1 MDKQFAIYKCNWRL
15 PEHEVWVLHKKY
27 STAKQ
32 CRDSFKDLI
41 RRPKK
46 KRVYVYLPCPT
57 FSKEHKILKFSKE
70 QSEQMFNAA
79 K

>member
-15 PEHEVWVLHKKY
+15 PEHEVWTLHRKY
-27 STAKQ
+27 ETAQQ
-32 CRDSFKDLI
+32 CSDAFKDLTA
-41 RRPKK
+41 RSKK